1 VGRRFESL
9 AAFRHVFANRNL
21 RRNSP
26 RTATVTATKPTTLIA
41 IDPEPFLSAVT
52 GHPGST
58 LAAEG
63 IAAARLA
70 HARPAFAT
78 I

>member
-1 VGRRFESL
+1 
-9 AAFRHVFANRNL
+9 
-21 RRNSP
+21 
-26 RTATVTATKPTTLIA
+26 VTATKPTTLIA

-63 IAAARLA
+63 IVAARLA